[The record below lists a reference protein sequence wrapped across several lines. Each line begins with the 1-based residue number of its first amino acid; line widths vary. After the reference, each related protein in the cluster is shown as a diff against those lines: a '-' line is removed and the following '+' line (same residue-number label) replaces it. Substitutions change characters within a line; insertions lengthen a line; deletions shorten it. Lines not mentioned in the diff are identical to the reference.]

1 MISTMHQINSL
12 FKEKT
17 ALFLFFFCLV
27 FYLFAPVSQISD
39 SNYSMMVSQSLI
51 ENGTT
56 RLDRYDIQ
64 KSEPFSKPGVV
75 SSGYP
80 YQIEVVQD
88 KLHYYFPH
96 GTSVL
101 SAPFVVILNAFGL
114 SAVNEGGEY
123 DSQSEVR
130 IERILAAI
138 LISIASVIFYLTSRL
153 SLNKPLSLAVAL
165 TGAFATPLLST
176 ASRGMWAHTWLLVL
190 LSSIIF
196 LVWRSIRDKKSPN
209 PILLA
214 TLVAWM
220 YFVRPTSSISI
231 IAVSVLVLIYF
242 RPIFI
247 TYCLIGLA
255 WLAGFL
261 FYSQYN
267 FGTFLPSYYAAGRIG
282 AETFLVALAG
292 NMISPAR
299 GLLIYS
305 PFIFSIIVAL
315 MVFRRYV
322 QERSLVFISVAAI
335 VLHWIVISGFP
346 HWWGGHSY
354 GPRFMTDVIPWIILM
369 AIMALQAIGVRRKVN
384 DEWAASGLN
393 SIRAHTIGAVILI
406 AISIFMHVRGAY
418 SHDTSAWNVHPSNID
433 LHSERLWDWH
443 YPQFLAGLLDPGPI
457 SDFPRFKSGEP
468 IYLNDSIAD
477 SYLVSGWSGAEP
489 NFRWTEKNVARFGF
503 KSSTGRPIAIALNLA
518 PFVTAS
524 HDRQRLRIEAN
535 SEFIAEFVLGEQPLS
550 EIRFVIPSLLV
561 KDSNLISLH
570 IPGATS
576 PKVLKISE
584 DGRNLGIAVYSITIT
599 EL

>member
-1 MISTMHQINSL
+1 MHQINSF

-27 FYLFAPVSQISD
+27 IYLCAPVSQIAD

-56 RLDRYDIQ
+56 RLDRYNIK

-101 SAPFVVILNAFGL
+101 SAPFVAILNVFGL
-114 SAVNEGGEY
+114 SAVNEGGAY
-123 DSQSEVR
+123 DFRGEER
-130 IERILAAI
+130 IEIILAAF
-138 LISIASVIFYLTSRL
+138 LISIAATIFYFTSRL

-176 ASRGMWAHTWLLVL
+176 ASRAMWAHTWLLVL

-231 IAVSVLVLIYF
+231 IAVSMLVLIYF

-267 FGTFLPSYYAAGRIG
+267 FGTFLPSYYSAGRIG
-282 AETFLVALAG
+282 SETFLVALAG
-292 NMISPAR
+292 NMISPSR

-305 PFIFSIIVAL
+305 PFIFSTIVAL
-315 MVFRRYV
+315 IVFRRYV
-322 QERSLVFISVAAI
+322 QKKSLVFISVATI
-335 VLHWIVISGFP
+335 VLHWIVVSGFP

-354 GPRFMTDVIPWIILM
+354 GPRFMTDVVPWVILI
-369 AIMALQAIGVRRKVN
+369 AIMAIQAVGVREKVN
-384 DEWAASGLN
+384 DEWAASGLS
-393 SIRAHTIGAVILI
+393 SIRAHTTGVVILV

-418 SHDTSAWNVHPSNID
+418 SHDTSAWNSHPSNID

-468 IYLNDSIAD
+468 VYLNDSTAE

-489 NFRWTEKNVARFGF
+489 NFRWSEKNVARFGF

-524 HDRQRLRIEAN
+524 HDKQRLRIEAN
-535 SEFIAEFVLGEQPLS
+535 NEFIAEFVLGEQALS
-550 EIRFVIPSLLV
+550 EIRFVIPHSLV

-570 IPGATS
+570 IPDAIS

>member
-1 MISTMHQINSL
+1 MHQINSL